1 MKRTEKPGNVPSRQ
15 TISFLH
21 KEISTHSQITN
32 LFKKHFLLLPHTIK
46 WKSFQNIQ
54 KYKKITSC
62 VIYSDLQNIL
72 NGLNCIYVERR
83 LYEIFVSKYL
93 NVETR
98 KTIGALLYSNA
109 GKSSVQS
116 SELNAKSDTNEI
128 KLMVTDHADG
138 NRFLHY
144 TSLCHCDKPT
154 AGLNSGE
161 TSIVLFYPGY

>member
-1 MKRTEKPGNVPSRQ
+1 M
-15 TISFLH
+15 
-21 KEISTHSQITN
+21 
-32 LFKKHFLLLPHTIK
+32 
-46 WKSFQNIQ
+46 
-54 KYKKITSC
+54 
-62 VIYSDLQNIL
+62 

-161 TSIVLFYPGY
+161 TRIVLFYPGYWLEDGEWRSISIIGFCLPIAILITKPSKE